1 MARHEVKAL
10 TYTRNKIT
18 QKYKNIKKDK
28 DAGNNNYFYLMII
41 LRGEAGT
48 ASSLLGPPPPQ
59 EDLWG

>member
-48 ASSLLGPPPPQ
+48 ASSLLGPPPSQ